1 MTDDRAA
8 RPTLMTR
15 AARPTLTSAANP
27 RLRAAAALRDRRER
41 VRTGRLLV
49 DGAREVARALDGG
62 VTLVEA
68 FVAAGPSPDP
78 EVAAVAARAASLGVP
93 LVPIAPELLAR
104 LAYGER
110 ASGIVAVATAPGTS
124 LAALS
129 LPAIAP
135 LVGVLEDVEKPG
147 NLGAVCRS
155 ADGAG
160 LDALIAAGGSAASAD
175 PWNPNAVRASL
186 GTVFTLPLAVA
197 TTADVLA
204 WLRDRGLRVVVA
216 RVDGSEPYTDVDLTG
231 PVALVL
237 GSEARGLTAGWSG
250 GDVTAVRLPMRGRA
264 DSLNVAAAAAVLFY
278 EARRQRDAVAR
289 LFRGSAAGPP

>member
-1 MTDDRAA
+1 MTDDRPA
-8 RPTLMTR
+8 RPTLMAR
-15 AARPTLTSAANP
+15 PARPTLTSAANP
-27 RLRAAAALRDRRER
+27 RLRAAAALRDRRDR

-49 DGAREVARALDGG
+49 DGAREVARALDAG
-62 VTLVEA
+62 VTLVEV
-68 FVAAGPSPDP
+68 FVAAFAAAGPPPDP
-78 EVAAVAARAASLGVP
+78 EVAAVAARAAGLGVP
-93 LVPIAPELLAR
+93 LVPIAPDLLAR

-110 ASGIVAVATAPGTS
+110 ASGIVAVATAPKIS
-124 LAALS
+124 LAALG
-129 LPAIAP
+129 LVAIEP

-204 WLRDRGLRVVVA
+204 WLRARGLRVVVA
-216 RVDGSEPYTDVDLTG
+216 RVDGSVPYTDADLTG

-237 GSEARGLTAGWSG
+237 GSEARGLTANWSG
-250 GDVTAVRLPMRGRA
+250 SDVTAVRLPMRGRA
-264 DSLNVAAAAAVLFY
+264 DSLNVAAAAAILFY
-278 EARRQRDAVAR
+278 EARRQRDAHA
-289 LFRGSAAGPP
+289 

>member
-1 MTDDRAA
+1 MTGQAA
-8 RPTLMTR
+8 ERPV
-15 AARPTLTSAANP
+15 LTSAANP
-27 RLRAAAALRDRRER
+27 RFRAAVALRDRRDR

-49 DGAREVARALDGG
+49 DGAREVARALDAG

-68 FVAAGPSPDP
+68 FVAAGPAPDP
-78 EVAAVAARAASLGVP
+78 DVAAVAARAAALGVP

-124 LAALS
+124 LSALG
-129 LPAIAP
+129 LPDVAP

-160 LDALIAAGGSAASAD
+160 LDALIAARGSAAAAD

-186 GTVFTLPLAVA
+186 GTVFTLPMAVA
-197 TTADVLA
+197 ATADVLA
-204 WLRDRGLRVVVA
+204 WLRDRGLRVVAA
-216 RVDGSEPYTDVDLTG
+216 RVDGSVDYTDVDLTG

-237 GSEARGLTAGWSG
+237 GSEARGLTAEWSG
-250 GDVTAVRLPMRGRA
+250 SDVIAVRLPMRGRV
-264 DSLNVAAAAAVLFY
+264 DSLNVAAAAAILFY
-278 EARRQRDAVAR
+278 EARRQRDAGA
-289 LFRGSAAGPP
+289 